1 MKLSKIFI
9 TLLLMCGS
17 LSVNSQDSSNLT
29 KKDETQKSVVIV
41 QSENKKQ
48 ERTNNTELLPE
59 FGDPKKTFI
68 KKEVEIKNES
78 KKEDKDNT
86 FFGLNRNEFKWIGIT
101 VIVSCL
107 FLFGVIRYFLTGK
120 Q

>member
-1 MKLSKIFI
+1 MIAE
-9 TLLLMCGS
+9 G
-17 LSVNSQDSSNLT
+17 V
-29 KKDETQKSVVIV
+29 
-41 QSENKKQ
+41 ENKEQLTILSDMGCKIIQ
-48 ERTNNTELLPE
+48 GYYFSKPLSL
-59 FGDPKKTFI
+59 GDVTFI
-68 KKEVEIKNES
+68 LQNGL
-78 KKEDKDNT
+78 NT